1 MKNFKSKL
9 FVLGSVAAVA
19 ANSAAAA
26 VSLGSDGAVSGN
38 IDMATFYGVAGVVIV
53 ASGIIYSVKTGLR
66 LLRG

>member
-9 FVLGSVAAVA
+9 FALGSVSLIA

-26 VSLGSDGAVSGN
+26 VTMDSDGAVSGSVE
-38 IDMATFYGVAGVVIV
+38 MATFYGVAGVVITALGV
-53 ASGIIYSVKTGLR
+53 VYAVKTGLR